1 MMRSKIKTGDLRD
14 RIALHSITLYNS
26 TANGVPTHTYNSVGL
41 DIWAMVRRGL
51 SSTQDNADRSSD
63 SSDKTKVVSNF
74 EITVRIESIVYKVE
88 DKIIWDDRT
97 MYIKDIQQ
105 IDNWYQKLICY
116 HEY

>member
-1 MMRSKIKTGDLRD
+1 MRSKIKTGDLRD
-14 RIALHSITLYNS
+14 RIKLHSITVYNS
-26 TANGVPTHTYNSVGL
+26 TVNGVPTQTYNSVGL

-51 SSTQDNADRSSD
+51 SSMPETA
-63 SSDKTKVVSNF
+63 DKTKVVSNF

-88 DKIIWDDRT
+88 DKIVWDDRT

-105 IDNWYQKLICY
+105 IDTWYQKLICY

>member
-26 TANGVPTHTYNSVGL
+26 TANGVPTHSYNSVGL

-51 SSTQDNADRSSD
+51 SSTPETA
-63 SSDKTKVVSNF
+63 DKTKVVSTF

-88 DKIIWDDRT
+88 DKIIWDGHT

-116 HEY
+116 YEY